1 MLRPVSSTPPRDG
14 VAQGHSLTQSSPS
27 SMPSPSPRYDCRV
40 LTDFAIRMLNRAG
53 MAQDKAA
60 AVAGILVEG
69 DLLGHGTHGL
79 GLLAPYLKDLQGGTL
94 AGEGEPALVAER
106 PAAMTWDGRRLPGP
120 WLVLKAIGAA
130 IPRARKLGTCTVVI
144 RRSHHIACLA
154 AYLRPVAE
162 QGLMLLLSTS
172 DPDNHSVAPYGGR
185 AGALTPNPIAAGWP
199 TQAAPV
205 MIDVSMSITTNGMV
219 GRLNHEGG
227 RLPGPWLVDNQGR
240 PTDDPAVVNA
250 TPKGAL
256 MPIGGVEYG
265 HKGYALGLLVEAL
278 TQGLGGHGRADPS
291 DGWTGEVFVQVI
303 DPAAFSGIAA
313 FTRQTHWLAEACR
326 AVPPMQGVDRVRL
339 PGESGLARRD
349 AQLREGV
356 TLPTGVMPSLHS
368 WSERLAVPL
377 PDPL

>member
-1 MLRPVSSTPPRDG
+1 MTPPDRNACTGATRAG
-14 VAQGHSLTQSSPS
+14 VAPAPVPPTTPPS
-27 SMPSPSPRYDCRV
+27 APRYDARQ
-40 LTDFAIRMLNRAG
+40 LTNFAVRMLDGAG
-53 MAQDKAA
+53 MAHDKSVV
-60 AVAGILVEG
+60 VADILVEG
-69 DLLGHGTHGL
+69 DLLGHSTHGL
-79 GLLAPYLKDLQGGTL
+79 GLLAPYLKDLDAGTL
-94 AGEGEPALVAER
+94 ARDGEPAVVAER
-106 PAAMTWDGRRLPGP
+106 PAALTWDGRRLPGP
-120 WLVLKAIGAA
+120 WLVRRAIDIAV
-130 IPRARKLGTCTVVI
+130 PRARELGTCTVVI

-154 AYLRPVAE
+154 AYLGAVTE

-172 DPDNHSVAPYGGR
+172 DPDNHSVAPFGGR

-199 TQAAPV
+199 TAGAPV

-219 GRLNHEGG
+219 GRLNQQGG

-240 PTDDPAVVNA
+240 PTDDPAVVN
-250 TPKGAL
+250 TSPKGAL
-256 MPIGGVEYG
+256 LPIGGTEYG

-303 DPAAFSGIAA
+303 DPAAFSGLAA
-313 FTRQTHWLAEACR
+313 FTRQTQWLADACR

-339 PGESGLARRD
+339 PGENGLARR
-349 AQLREGV
+349 AQQLRDGIA
-356 TLPTGVMPSLHS
+356 LHPGVMPALRS